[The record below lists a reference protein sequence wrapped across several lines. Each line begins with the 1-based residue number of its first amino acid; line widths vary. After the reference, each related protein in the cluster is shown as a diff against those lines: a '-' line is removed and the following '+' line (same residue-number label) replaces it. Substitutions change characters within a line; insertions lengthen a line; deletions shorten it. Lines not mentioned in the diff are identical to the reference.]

1 MELKKMLLEIED
13 MKVQYGGADIL
24 KGISCGVQDGE
35 IVTIIGSNGAGKTTA
50 LRAISG
56 LKKPTSGEI
65 RFQGKKLPGIPA
77 QDIVKMGIGHVPQGR
92 QLFPYMTILENIKLG
107 AFLQKDKNKIKGN
120 IERIFETFPLL
131 KARKGQQAC
140 TLSGG
145 EQQMLAIARALM
157 GNPTLLLMDE
167 PSIGLAPL
175 VVREIGKIAV
185 DINKSGTSILL
196 VEQNAR
202 LALKISHRGYVL
214 ETGSL
219 VLQGICK
226 ELMDD
231 ERVKKAYLGQ

>member
-1 MELKKMLLEIED
+1 MLLEIED

-56 LKKPTSGEI
+56 LKKATSGEI

-92 QLFPYMTILENIKLG
+92 QLFPYMTVLENIKLG